1 MDKSTSLRKV
11 GRCFKT
17 EKQNYQQKSTNYRYS
32 HKEVD
37 RGFGQLLKNKRE
49 KKLGNNIA
57 EGMKKMNLGLGRG
70 CTMETKSK
78 VLPVGQLKED
88 SDHSDTENN
97 EITVEENER
106 EIFSAEEEKPTRT
119 EEGDDGDL
127 IPQFTLNSY
136 LSLKTEN

>member
-1 MDKSTSLRKV
+1 MSCWWRPQGIALFAPRIMHHWLLSSVWASL
-11 GRCFKT
+11 KT
-17 EKQNYQQKSTNYRYS
+17 IT
-32 HKEVD
+32 
-37 RGFGQLLKNKRE
+37 KNKRE